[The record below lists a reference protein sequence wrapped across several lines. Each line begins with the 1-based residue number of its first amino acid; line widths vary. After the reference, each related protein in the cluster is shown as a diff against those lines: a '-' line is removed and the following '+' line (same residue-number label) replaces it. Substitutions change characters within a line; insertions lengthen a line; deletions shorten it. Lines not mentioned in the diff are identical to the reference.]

1 MNDPIRLPPGLHLD
15 VPHEVYHADPCPAP
29 SLSSSIARR
38 LVAESPL
45 HAWNAHPRL
54 GNGEREDGT
63 AAQDNGTLID
73 RLIFD
78 SGPLIVEVK
87 ADNFRTKLAQE
98 QRDAAHAAGHIPVL
112 SHVLAEA
119 LKTAVKVVDRL
130 AERGVRLKGQSQ
142 VTAIWQEGETWR
154 RGRFD
159 HWVEES
165 GAATIY
171 DLKWVKSARPDDI
184 ARHMITY
191 GVDIQA
197 AAYVKA
203 VETLRPDLAGRVKFQ
218 PLFVENGAVLAMC
231 IRPIAGTMREL
242 GQRKWKRAGEMWDRC
257 LAADH
262 WPDYG
267 DEGQIE
273 APEWALTAD
282 MTQQASAMIVSSA
295 YPF

>member
-1 MNDPIRLPPGLHLD
+1 MSDTICLAPGLHAD
-15 VPHEVYHADPCPAP
+15 VPHEVYHADPCPVP
-29 SLSSSIARR
+29 SLSSSIAKR
-38 LVAESPL
+38 LIADSPM
-45 HAWNAHPRL
+45 HAWHAHPRL
-54 GNGEREDGT
+54 GNGEREDST
-63 AAQDNGTLID
+63 TAQDSGTLID

-78 SGPLIVEVK
+78 SGPIIVEVK

-98 QRDAAHAAGHIPVL
+98 QRDAALAAGHIPVL
-112 SHVLAEA
+112 THVLAEA
-119 LKTAVKVVDRL
+119 LKTAVKVIDRL
-130 AERGVRLKGQSQ
+130 AERGVRFKGQSQ

-159 HWVEES
+159 HWVEET
-165 GAATIY
+165 ATIY
-171 DLKWVKSARPDDI
+171 DLKWVKSANPEAV

-197 AAYVKA
+197 AAYIKA

-218 PLFVENGAVLAMC
+218 PLFIENGPVMAMC

-242 GQRKWKRAGEMWDRC
+242 GQRKWKRAGELWDRC
-257 LAADH
+257 LATGT

-282 MTQQASAMIVSSA
+282 MYQQVAAMTVPTGN
-295 YPF
+295 PF